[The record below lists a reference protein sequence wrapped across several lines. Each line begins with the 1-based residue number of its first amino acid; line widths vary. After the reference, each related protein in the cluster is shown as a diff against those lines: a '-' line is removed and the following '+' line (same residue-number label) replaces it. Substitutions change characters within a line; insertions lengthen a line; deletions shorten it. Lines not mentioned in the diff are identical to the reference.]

1 MVRESDP
8 LRKLIF
14 NDHFSPL
21 YGVPIGYLRVLINYY
36 EVEKNGAK
44 QARTTR

>member
-14 NDHFSPL
+14 NDHLVYYTVYLS
-21 YGVPIGYLRVLINYY
+21 GNLRVLIVHYY
-36 EVEKNGAK
+36 DMK
-44 QARTTR
+44 